1 MANRMWTAV
10 LLLCPLVATAQD
22 LRTSR
27 LEQEVRQL
35 QREVLGLSQLV
46 SQMRARIE
54 APGPVAPSAPALPRA
69 GQPTVDVTPG
79 PVPPQWVDATRWQR
93 LRTGMP
99 ELEVLGELGPP
110 SSMRVEGD
118 ERVLLY
124 ALEIGRSGF
133 LAGSIRLRDRRVSAV
148 ETPVLK

>member
-1 MANRMWTAV
+1 M
-10 LLLCPLVATAQD
+10 LLLCPLLATAQD

-35 QREVLGLSQLV
+35 QREVLLLSQQM
-46 SQMRARIE
+46 SQLRAHQE
-54 APGPVAPSAPALPRA
+54 APGPLAPAPILPRSAPPGLAATPD
-69 GQPTVDVTPG
+69 PVT
-79 PVPPQWVDATRWQR
+79 PQWVDAARWQR
-93 LRTGMP
+93 LRPGMG

-110 SSMRVEGD
+110 SSMRTEGE

-133 LAGSIRLRDRRVSAV
+133 LAGSVRLRDRLVTEV
-148 ETPVLK
+148 ELPVLR